1 MAPTTRSTADAPNA
15 TNARTTRSRAKLD
28 PTHNTLPSLPPRKK
42 PLKKTSKI
50 TTHDAGSS
58 TRDDT
63 SKKPGEQQDSG
74 PSVYVLVPSRSNA
87 ATDAPANTN
96 IPGAGDDAINLAGA
110 ENGDTADLP
119 NADRDRN
126 TPVPAEDHMDIDEV
140 EVEAPKTRST
150 PRSLSKKTSPAPTQK
165 QEDTFNDYTGLV
177 YDEFDNNDPDAYLGW
192 PEQFGRPPDDKVH
205 SSPSPSNPP
214 SPHASPSPSPQRS
227 PRTLRKRDARTP
239 LEDGLDSDLPDSDND
254 YAQTK
259 AAADLKRKNCL
270 RQGFSAEPSTSDE
283 DREDSSEEEAS
294 GKRGK
299 KAGKKAGKKGKVAP
313 AAREN
318 GKDKAVAKSKGKAA
332 AHSSAKASAA
342 QLRRGAVPDIDD
354 SDSDEPD
361 VDEDSDEDGDDESEV
376 QRKPRTT
383 RYKAGPLPASAIEE
397 LEVLRGKVM
406 KDVDE
411 IAAKYG
417 KDPSMVF
424 RALGIV
430 VDSGIAGRST
440 SVWNMWQQYWAE
452 NGPKGEKAT
461 QAGLLERL
469 GADFPKDQI
478 NNKEA
483 VFKRFPGLREWHENT
498 MKTAIAQL
506 AEKGKLKGK
515 IRQAIKPITTI
526 ARHTHNAFKVTV
538 FGFVID
544 PLHHNSFMFGS
555 GDAYKELRRV
565 RQSSL
570 VQDCAE
576 YEHLIGV
583 IEMKERGLIT
593 GGLPA
598 KSLARREAEGSRD
611 AARRQF
617 SSILAAQL
625 YQRYQDAEVDVGD
638 LENFKMIWSPRL
650 IDVALQLQCKIVNF
664 PAALVDAKMIIGT
677 QGFKLKDIKASTFEK
692 FLPDLIKASKPQ
704 TGDDDEDLATTVMA
718 IEPWTEEEKETPFED
733 QGNIAVVVNCDNRGL
748 VWVKNS
754 DKFHKQIKDRL
765 DKAEKDARKAE
776 KKQKGKSKAAPPPSP
791 STARRSRSHSPDRRR
806 DYAPALRAVSPPH
819 DEYGGSRGRSHRRR
833 DSRSRSPRRHSPRG
847 YRNHSRSRSP
857 SRAYR
862 NHSRSRSPSRAYRNH
877 SRSRSP
883 SRAYPTYSRRSA
895 SPRNYRSPSRRHDYQ
910 SSRRR
915 SRSRGSAA
923 EDQPQPL
930 DFQRPARGNQ
940 ASSRL
945 DVIEDPRGKRKA
957 STEADPEKTAKRLR
971 KGPVEGD
978 QELLER
984 HEPVAC
990 RFRFKN
996 EDGETVESPHF
1007 YARGLIATPQPTT
1020 ADNVTYMLMLGQWKK
1035 IPPGFTV
1042 SLVDMQAVDNYRRL
1056 VDLYAL

>member
-1 MAPTTRSTADAPNA
+1 MARTTRSTADAPNT
-15 TNARTTRSRAKLD
+15 TNARTTRSRAKAD
-28 PTHNTLPSLPPRKK
+28 PTSNILPSLPPRKK
-42 PLKKTSKI
+42 TLKKTSKI
-50 TTHDAGSS
+50 TTPDAGSS

-63 SKKPGEQQDSG
+63 TKEPDEQQDSG
-74 PSVYVLVPSRSNA
+74 PSVYVLVPARTNP

-96 IPGAGDDAINLAGA
+96 VPAEGDDAINLAGA
-110 ENGDTADLP
+110 ENGDTDGQPKAQDAAP
-119 NADRDRN
+119 DRD
-126 TPVPAEDHMDIDEV
+126 TPVPAGDDDMNIDDDGDETT
-140 EVEAPKTRST
+140 KTRPT
-150 PRSLSKKTSPAPTQK
+150 PRSLSKKAFLARTQE
-165 QEDTFNDYTGLV
+165 QEQTLDDYTGLG
-177 YDEFDNNDPDAYLGW
+177 YDEFDDTKGPDAYLGW
-192 PEQFGRPPDDKVH
+192 PEQFGRPLDDKVH
-205 SSPSPSNPP
+205 SSPPPSNPP
-214 SPHASPSPSPQRS
+214 SPHASPSPSPQGS
-227 PRTLRKRDARTP
+227 PRTLRKRDARPP
-239 LEDGLDSDLPDSDND
+239 LEDGLESDLPDSDND

-259 AAADLKRKNCL
+259 AAADLKRKACL
-270 RQGFSAEPSTSDE
+270 RQGFPAEPSTSDE

-299 KAGKKAGKKGKVAP
+299 KAGKKAGKKGKEAP
-313 AAREN
+313 AAREK

-342 QLRRGAVPDIDD
+342 QLRRGVVPDIDD

-361 VDEDSDEDGDDESEV
+361 GDEDSDEDGDDESEV

-383 RYKAGPLPASAIEE
+383 RYKSGPLPASAIEE
-397 LEVLRGKVM
+397 LEVLRKKVM

-411 IAAKYG
+411 IAAKYE

-469 GADFPKDQI
+469 GADFPKNQI
-478 NNKEA
+478 NDKEA

-498 MKTAIAQL
+498 TKTAIAQL

-515 IRQAIKPITTI
+515 IRQAIKPMTTI

-565 RQSSL
+565 RQSNL
-570 VQDCAE
+570 VQECAE

-625 YQRYQDAEVDVGD
+625 YQRYQDAETDVGD
-638 LENFKMIWSPRL
+638 LENFKMIWGPRL

-677 QGFKLKDIKASTFEK
+677 QGFKLKDIKASTFDK

-704 TGDDDEDLATTVMA
+704 TGDDDDDLATTAMA
-718 IEPWTEEEKETPFED
+718 IEPWTEEEMETPFED

-748 VWVKNS
+748 VFVKNS
-754 DKFHKQIKDRL
+754 DKYHKQIKDRL

-776 KKQKGKSKAAPPPSP
+776 KKQKGKSKEVLPPRSP
-791 STARRSRSHSPDRRR
+791 SAARRSRSHSPDRGR
-806 DYAPALRAVSPPH
+806 DHAPALRAISPRH
-819 DEYGGSRGRSHRRR
+819 DAYGGSRGRSHFTEHRRR

-847 YRNHSRSRSP
+847 
-857 SRAYR
+857 
-862 NHSRSRSPSRAYRNH
+862 YRNH

-945 DVIEDPRGKRKA
+945 DVVEDPRGKRKA
-957 STEADPEKTAKRLR
+957 STEADPEQTAKRLR

-996 EDGETVESPHF
+996 ENGETVESPHF
-1007 YARGLIATPQPTT
+1007 YARGLLPIPQPTT
-1020 ADNVTYMLMLGQWKK
+1020 ADNVTYMLILGQWKK
-1035 IPPGFTV
+1035 MPPGFTV
-1042 SLVDMQAVDNYRRL
+1042 SLVDTQAVDNYRRF
-1056 VDLYAL
+1056 VDLYALWNTNE

>member
-1 MAPTTRSTADAPNA
+1 MARTTRSTADAPNT
-15 TNARTTRSRAKLD
+15 TNARTTRSRAKAD
-28 PTHNTLPSLPPRKK
+28 PTSNILPSLPPRKK
-42 PLKKTSKI
+42 TLKKTSKI
-50 TTHDAGSS
+50 TTP
-58 TRDDT
+58 DDT
-63 SKKPGEQQDSG
+63 SKAPDEQQDSR
-74 PSVYVLVPSRSNA
+74 PSVYVLVPSRTNP

-96 IPGAGDDAINLAGA
+96 VPAEGDDAINLAGT
-110 ENGDTADLP
+110 ENGDTDGQP
-119 NADRDRN
+119 NAQDTEPIRD
-126 TPVPAEDHMDIDEV
+126 TPVPAGDDDMNIDDDG
-140 EVEAPKTRST
+140 P
-150 PRSLSKKTSPAPTQK
+150 LLKKGFLARL
-165 QEDTFNDYTGLV
+165 QEQEQTLLDDYTGLG
-177 YDEFDNNDPDAYLGW
+177 YDEFDDTKGPDAYLGW
-192 PEQFGRPPDDKVH
+192 PAQFGRPLDDKVH
-205 SSPSPSNPP
+205 SSPPPSNLP
-214 SPHASPSPSPQRS
+214 SPHASPSPSPSPSPQGS
-227 PRTLRKRDARTP
+227 PRTLRKRDARAP
-239 LEDGLDSDLPDSDND
+239 LEDGLESDLPVSDND

-299 KAGKKAGKKGKVAP
+299 KASKKAGKKGKVAP

-342 QLRRGAVPDIDD
+342 ERRRGVVPDIDD

-376 QRKPRTT
+376 PRKPRTT
-383 RYKAGPLPASAIEE
+383 RYKPGPLPASAIEE
-397 LEVLRGKVM
+397 LEVLREKVM

-411 IAAKYG
+411 IAAKHG

-452 NGPKGEKAT
+452 NGPKGERAT

-469 GADFPKDQI
+469 GADFPKNQI
-478 NNKEA
+478 NDKEA

-506 AEKGKLKGK
+506 AENGKLKGK
-515 IRQAIKPITTI
+515 IRQAIKPMTTI
-526 ARHTHNAFKVTV
+526 ARHTHDAFKVTV
-538 FGFVID
+538 FGFVVD

-565 RQSSL
+565 RQSNL
-570 VQDCAE
+570 AQDCAE

-598 KSLARREAEGSRD
+598 KSLARREAEASRD

-625 YQRYQDAEVDVGD
+625 YQRYQDAEIDVGD
-638 LENFKMIWSPRL
+638 LENFRMTWGPKL

-718 IEPWTEEEKETPFED
+718 IEPWTEEEIATPFED

-748 VWVKNS
+748 VFVKNS
-754 DKFHKQIKDRL
+754 DKYHKQIKDRA
-765 DKAEKDARKAE
+765 DKAEKVARKAE
-776 KKQKGKSKAAPPPSP
+776 KKQKGKSKEVPPPRSP
-791 STARRSRSHSPDRRR
+791 SAARRSRSHSLDRGR
-806 DYAPALRAVSPPH
+806 DHAPALRAVSPRH
-819 DEYGGSRGRSHRRR
+819 DAYGGSRGRSHVTEHRRR

-847 YRNHSRSRSP
+847 YRN
-857 SRAYR
+857 Y
-862 NHSRSRSPSRAYRNH
+862 

-910 SSRRR
+910 SRRR

-923 EDQPQPL
+923 EGQPQPL

-945 DVIEDPRGKRKA
+945 DVVEDPRGKRKA
-957 STEADPEKTAKRLR
+957 SAEADPEKMAKHLR

-984 HEPVAC
+984 HEPVTC

-996 EDGETVESPHF
+996 ENGETVESPHF
-1007 YARGLIATPQPTT
+1007 YARGLLPIPQQTT
-1020 ADNVTYMLMLGQWKK
+1020 ADNVTYMLVLGQWKK

-1042 SLVDMQAVDNYRRL
+1042 SLVDTQAVDNYRRF